1 MAVDTKNDVYE
12 FGSIR
17 WAFESGN
24 IARRVIQDIA
34 SGDYKNA
41 RSYYTYF
48 RDKRYAHGA
57 ALRALKNAKKLI
69 DVRCSFHDQG
79 MIFAICWMSSLHEGK
94 PVYYPMRHIGD
105 KKHRGLVENDD
116 SLEYWMDA
124 LPE

>member
-1 MAVDTKNDVYE
+1 MAIKTRNDKYE
-12 FGSIR
+12 VGSIR
-17 WAFESGN
+17 WAFESGS
-24 IARRVIQDIA
+24 IAKRVIQDIA

-41 RSYYTYF
+41 RIYYTHF

-69 DVRCSFHDQG
+69 DARCSFHDQG
-79 MIFAICWMSSLHEGK
+79 MIFALCWMSSLYEGK

-116 SLEYWMDA
+116 NLDYWMDA